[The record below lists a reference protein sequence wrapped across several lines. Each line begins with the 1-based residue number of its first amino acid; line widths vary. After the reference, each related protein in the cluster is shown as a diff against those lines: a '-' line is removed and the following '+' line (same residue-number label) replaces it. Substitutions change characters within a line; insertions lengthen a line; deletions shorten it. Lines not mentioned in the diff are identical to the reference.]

1 LTRRQR
7 CGILQFVGGRAV
19 VRKGG
24 FTVVQK
30 KGAHVGQVIDRA
42 AAAAIK
48 AAAVQLS
55 RLSDE
60 ELAEIEQNLD
70 IAYLYAS
77 KYASKDGVS
86 LEDWKHTAHY
96 STFTYAWVLAVLIA
110 TGERRRRKLIEQA
123 RMLEQVGA

>member
-1 LTRRQR
+1 M
-7 CGILQFVGGRAV
+7 A
-19 VRKGG
+19 
-24 FTVVQK
+24 QK
-30 KGAHVGQVIDRA
+30 KGARVGQVLDRA

-60 ELAEIEQNLD
+60 ELAEIEKNLD

-77 KYASKDGVS
+77 KEYVS

-96 STFTYAWVLAVLIA
+96 STFTYAWVLAVLVA

-123 RMLEQVGA
+123 RKLEQECAV